1 MIVGPR
7 PPDPLLDAVRHATRL
22 QALLAH
28 TSDGLV
34 LLDASLQVIYAS
46 PMTTRMLGVRLD
58 LDAPMPPA
66 AGEPGP
72 DDD

>member
-7 PPDPLLDAVRHATRL
+7 PSDPLHDAVRQATRL

-46 PMTTRMLGVRLD
+46 PMTTRMLGIRLEEV
-58 LDAPMPPA
+58 L
-66 AGEPGP
+66 G
-72 DDD
+72 